1 MEKLEFGVQRAL
13 RGLMQING
21 GGLGALFSIGHGA
34 RSSGGKPRVRV
45 IWTACLCAPEHNT
58 ILPGCS
64 NTVRSSMPQHA
75 LQAQMNRMHPASR
88 LAITCSG
95 AAL

>member
-21 GGLGALFSIGHGA
+21 GGLGALFSICHGA
-34 RSSGGKPRVRV
+34 RSSDVKPRVRV
-45 IWTACLCAPEHNT
+45 IWLGCLCAPEHNSM
-58 ILPGCS
+58 LPGCS
-64 NTVRSSMPQHA
+64 NIVRCCMPQHA
-75 LQAQMNRMHPASR
+75 LHAQMNRLRPASPLDMTGR
-88 LAITCSG
+88 G